1 VINFKIISH
10 QYSFLSAPPSV
21 VGKSTQLIVPPHK
34 FGDWSE
40 LVERFD
46 MKVKLLN
53 NNLQEYA
60 AILSNQTRH

>member
-1 VINFKIISH
+1 M
-10 QYSFLSAPPSV
+10 

-40 LVERFD
+40 LVERFG
-46 MKVKLLN
+46 MKVKMLN

-60 AILSNQTRH
+60 AILFHQTRH